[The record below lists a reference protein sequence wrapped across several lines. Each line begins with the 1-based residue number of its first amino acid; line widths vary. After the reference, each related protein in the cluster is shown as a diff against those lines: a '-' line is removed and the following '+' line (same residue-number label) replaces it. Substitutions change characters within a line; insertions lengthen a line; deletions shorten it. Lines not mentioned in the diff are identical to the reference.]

1 MAGYYDPKKDYSKA
15 ISEAKAAGKDTSQL
29 EAERQNKI
37 DDKYGGKEPNMW
49 GSDKTYS
56 QASRDDDRDTI
67 SNAVSIS
74 NSKGYDSSGNYY
86 GGSTTSNKTGTVNVK
101 YDNGVN
107 YAQEAINAAARGDW
121 GAVATAL
128 AQRNAKIAASGGNDR
143 GLSNSQLL
151 AQLQQQYSG
160 SYGDLSS
167 RDQNLLTL
175 YSGGSLQYP
184 AAGGGTGDLMLGT
197 GWQEGV
203 DYYAE
208 ALKMAQ
214 NGDLDGAYD
223 ALMRRGFKMQDT
235 GSTGNGISQAQA
247 YSAIH
252 QAYINSTGA
261 ANIWNSERDT
271 NAQWIAK
278 SGATVNPNNAY
289 KTLKKGD
296 YYITYDGNG
305 VPVYSGT
312 KYQHYTP
319 DQIDALAA
327 YYDQNASTDN
337 YMNLYVNKH
346 NAQVDATGVGRKYNT
361 DGSLNIT
368 DADVPTYDREID
380 LEKIYSSVGG
390 TGIRGGVTVPTTR
403 PTLPSGNIGGWATG
417 NTGGGIGGGIGG
429 TGTGETGNTGNT
441 GNTGYEYTGTD
452 LTDYLKELYAKN
464 LEAEL
469 ANLKSTYDTNVADLE
484 AQQKDI
490 KQQFE
495 AARNQ
500 TAAQYD
506 LGRMRFNEY
515 ALANGLNTGTAG
527 QGVLAQSAAYQG
539 NLADIGSQEASA
551 MSDNSLQLTNLEAQY
566 NAAINEAK
574 ATGDFQLAQALYDE
588 LVRQENVAIQ
598 QQLAAQEQANWEKQ
612 FEYQQQLAA
621 QSQSNWERQFAYQQ
635 QLDSQD
641 YAMSQQQLA
650 AQSQQRDYEY
660 AMTLLSSGVMPDL
673 ATLQSAGISQ
683 GEAAFMQQ
691 MVLGSMNTTTTNKA
705 ASKAGGTH
713 ISGAKPVTTN
723 TSGYNNGSLTTAQVK
738 QLQKKLGVTADGK
751 WGRKSSTAAKG
762 LTADEAWAKYGGYDM
777 SFEELKR
784 TLTRYLS
791 LGGAQRAQNIL
802 DAHWDSLTPA
812 QQLEL
817 NNLFG

>member
-1 MAGYYDPKKDYSKA
+1 MAGYYDPNKDYSKA

-37 DDKYGGKEPNMW
+37 DDKYGGKEPTMY
-49 GSDKTYS
+49 GSNKTYS
-56 QASRDDDRDTI
+56 QASRDNDRDTI
-67 SNAVSIS
+67 SNAISIR
-74 NSKGYDSSGNYY
+74 NSRNNQSGGSSAGTSSG
-86 GGSTTSNKTGTVNVK
+86 GAVTTPSTTWQPGILTKGNRPDTSKHPEYAGLSVKQGHYTVTYNERGYAVKAVNDDGASANATMKTTHANDSI
-101 YDNGVN
+101 YH
-107 YAQEAINAAARGDW
+107 QEAYQAAQRGDW
-121 GAVATAL
+121 DAVGTAI
-128 AQRNAKIAASGGNDR
+128 NKIAMAEGKDQSGHYDMTNANRYYGELVNEFRYNANDYYNKRYDETFGAGSAAVWDATNGAIETYQQLVDAVGADMAQQIIGTGNTASGQM
-143 GLSNSQLL
+143 SIP
-151 AQLQQQYSG
+151 
-160 SYGDLSS
+160 SYG
-167 RDQNLLTL
+167 
-175 YSGGSLQYP
+175 
-184 AAGGGTGDLMLGT
+184 
-197 GWQEGV
+197 
-203 DYYAE
+203 
-208 ALKMAQ
+208 
-214 NGDLDGAYD
+214 
-223 ALMRRGFKMQDT
+223 
-235 GSTGNGISQAQA
+235 
-247 YSAIH
+247 
-252 QAYINSTGA
+252 
-261 ANIWNSERDT
+261 
-271 NAQWIAK
+271 
-278 SGATVNPNNAY
+278 
-289 KTLKKGD
+289 
-296 YYITYDGNG
+296 
-305 VPVYSGT
+305 
-312 KYQHYTP
+312 
-319 DQIDALAA
+319 
-327 YYDQNASTDN
+327 
-337 YMNLYVNKH
+337 
-346 NAQVDATGVGRKYNT
+346 
-361 DGSLNIT
+361 
-368 DADVPTYDREID
+368 
-380 LEKIYSSVGG
+380 
-390 TGIRGGVTVPTTR
+390 GGVTVPTTR

-417 NTGGGIGGGIGG
+417 NTGGGIGG

-452 LTDYLKELYAKN
+452 LTDYRKELYAKN

-551 MSDNSLQLTNLEAQY
+551 MSDNSLQLTKLAAQY

-598 QQLAAQEQANWEKQ
+598 QQQAAQEQANWEKQ

-713 ISGAKPVTTN
+713 ISGAKPVKTN

-751 WGRKSSTAAKG
+751 WGRKSSTAAGG

-777 SFEELKR
+777 SFEELKS

-812 QQLEL
+812 QPLEL
-817 NNLFG
+817 SNLFG